1 MSEFKLTPEVAA
13 EVCDVLLTR
22 VPRRK
27 LGNPGRSCL
36 ARVSRR
42 KLGNPGD
49 QDGER
54 RTNELPLQG
63 PPTLTGRKFQWN
75 VPCTD
80 EAVEDFVLRKFGGL
94 PKGSWSS
101 SFSVKEK

>member
-1 MSEFKLTPEVAA
+1 MCVPLVGVTAHQAGLPAGDQCMSEFKLTPEVVA

-42 KLGNPGD
+42 KLDNPGD

-63 PPTLTGRKFQWN
+63 PATLTGRK
-75 VPCTD
+75 
-80 EAVEDFVLRKFGGL
+80 
-94 PKGSWSS
+94 SS
-101 SFSVKEK
+101 MERPLH

>member
-1 MSEFKLTPEVAA
+1 MSEFKLFPEVAA

-27 LGNPGRSCL
+27 LGEPGRSCL

-49 QDGER
+49 QNGER
-54 RTNELPLQG
+54 RINDLLLQG
-63 PPTLTGRKFQWN
+63 PVTLTGK
-75 VPCTD
+75 
-80 EAVEDFVLRKFGGL
+80 E
-94 PKGSWSS
+94 SS
-101 SFSVKEK
+101 MKRRLH

>member
-1 MSEFKLTPEVAA
+1 MPLVGVTAHQAGLPAGDQCMSEFKLTPEVAA

-27 LGNPGRSCL
+27 LGDPGQSCL

-49 QDGER
+49 QDGDVKQ
-54 RTNELPLQG
+54 TNYLCRGQ
-63 PPTLTGRKFQWN
+63 PP
-75 VPCTD
+75 
-80 EAVEDFVLRKFGGL
+80 
-94 PKGSWSS
+94 
-101 SFSVKEK
+101 

>member
-1 MSEFKLTPEVAA
+1 MPLVGVTAYQAGLPAGDQCMSEFKLTPEVAA

-27 LGNPGRSCL
+27 LGNPGLSCL

-42 KLGNPGD
+42 KLGNPVD
-49 QDGER
+49 QNGER

-63 PPTLTGRKFQWN
+63 PATLTGK
-75 VPCTD
+75 
-80 EAVEDFVLRKFGGL
+80 E
-94 PKGSWSS
+94 SS
-101 SFSVKEK
+101 MERPLH